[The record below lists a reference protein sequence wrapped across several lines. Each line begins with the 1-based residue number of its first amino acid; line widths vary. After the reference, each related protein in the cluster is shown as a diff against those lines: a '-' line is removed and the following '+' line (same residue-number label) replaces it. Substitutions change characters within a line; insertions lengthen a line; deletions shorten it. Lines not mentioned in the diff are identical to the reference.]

1 MLRHLS
7 IRNYALIAH
16 IETDFTPGLTALTGE
31 TGSGKSIIL
40 GALGLILGERAD
52 TGVLRNQ
59 EEKCI
64 IEAMFMA
71 DLSMAAFFEE
81 HDLDFDE
88 QTVVRREITPK
99 GKSRAFINDTPVTL
113 AQMRS
118 LGSILVDIHSQQEQS
133 RFREMS
139 FRFSILDRF
148 AQQEEAA
155 LAFQA
160 SFQNLKEA
168 QKTLDLLTEREAQSK
183 ADLDY
188 FQFQYQELEDAQLD
202 DLPVEELEDRLSI
215 LENAESIQHGLQ
227 QVQNLLTE
235 QEEPVVAQLKQ
246 GLQFLSSLKETHH
259 GISALYERLQSAM
272 IELDDISSEAGLE
285 SDKTQMDPK
294 LLQQTQE
301 RLDEYYRLQ
310 NKHRCN
316 DLSDLIELRN
326 QLSKKINDVS
336 SLADNIAEQEKV
348 ILELQTRLSKMASD
362 LHTKRTKAAKGLE
375 KKIQEHLVHLGM
387 PNAVLRFEFNEIKG
401 FNRHGNSEVQL
412 MLMANKGG
420 DFKPLDKVASGGETS
435 RVTLALKA
443 ALAEQQLIRTIIFD
457 EIDTGVSGEMALRMA
472 EIMKQMSAK
481 LQLINITHLPQVAAQ
496 ADQQFKVYKTSDK
509 NATFTHI
516 EKLGEAERI
525 TELAEMLS
533 GKDFGK
539 EALAN
544 AKALLTKS

>member
-246 GLQFLSSLKETHH
+246 GLQFLSGLKETHH

-285 SDKTQMDPK
+285 SDKTQMDPE

-316 DLSDLIELRN
+316 DLSDLIELRD
-326 QLSKKINDVS
+326 QLSEKINDVS

-348 ILELQTRLSKMASD
+348 ILEQQTRLSKMASD

>member
-64 IEAMFMA
+64 IEAIFKA

-88 QTVVRREITPK
+88 QTVLRREITPK

-155 LAFQA
+155 LAFYA
-160 SFQNLKEA
+160 AFQSLKEA

-188 FQFQYQELEDAQLD
+188 FQFQFQELDDARLD
-202 DLPVEELEDRLSI
+202 DLPVEELEDQLSI

-235 QEEPVVAQLKQ
+235 QDEPIVAQLKQ
-246 GLQFLSSLKETHH
+246 GLQFLSGLKDKHH

-285 SDKTQMDPK
+285 SDKTQMDPE

-301 RLDEYYRLQ
+301 RLDEFYRLQ

-316 DLSDLIELRN
+316 DLSDLIELRD
-326 QLSKKINDVS
+326 QLNEKVNDVS

-348 ILELQTRLSKMASD
+348 ILEQQTRLSKMAAD
-362 LHTKRTKAAKGLE
+362 LHTKRSKAAKGLE
-375 KKIQEHLVHLGM
+375 KKIQEHLAHLGM
-387 PNAVLRFEFNEIKG
+387 PNAVLRFEFNAIEG

-472 EIMKQMSAK
+472 EIMKQMSTK

>member
-64 IEAMFMA
+64 IEAIFRVERTM
-71 DLSMAAFFEE
+71 LPFFEE
-81 HDLDFDE
+81 NDLDFDE
-88 QTVVRREITPK
+88 QTVLRREITPK

-113 AQMRS
+113 AQMRV

-133 RFREMS
+133 RFREMA

-148 AQQEEAA
+148 AKQEEAA
-155 LAFQA
+155 STFYQ
-160 SFQNLKEA
+160 SYQVLKEA
-168 QKTLDLLTEREAQSK
+168 QKTLQVLTEREAQSK

-188 FQFQYQELEDAQLD
+188 FQFQLQELEEARLD
-202 DLPVEELEDRLSI
+202 DLPVEELEDQLSI

-227 QVQNLLTE
+227 QLQNLLTE
-235 QEEPVVAQLKQ
+235 QEEPIVAQLKQ
-246 GLQFLSSLKETHH
+246 GLQFLSGLKDKHH
-259 GISALYERLQSAM
+259 GIAALHERLQSAM
-272 IELDDISSEAGLE
+272 IELDDISAEAGME
-285 SDKTQMDPK
+285 SDKTQMDPE

-316 DLSDLIELRN
+316 DLADLIALRD
-326 QLSKKINDVS
+326 QLSERISEVS
-336 SLADNIAEQEKV
+336 SLADTILAQEKL
-348 ILELQTRLSKMASD
+348 IIEQQNSLRAQASD
-362 LHTKRTKAAKGLE
+362 LHSKRTKAAKGLE

-387 PNAVLRFEFNEIKG
+387 PNAVLRFEFNEIEG

-472 EIMKQMSAK
+472 EIMKQMSSK
-481 LQLINITHLPQVAAQ
+481 LQLINITHLPQVAAK
-496 ADQQFKVYKTSDK
+496 ADQQFKVYKTSDN

-525 TELAEMLS
+525 QELAEMLS

>member
-1 MLRHLS
+1 VLRHLS

-64 IEAMFMA
+64 IEAIFKA

-246 GLQFLSSLKETHH
+246 GLQFLSGLKETHH

-285 SDKTQMDPK
+285 SDKTQMDPE

-316 DLSDLIELRN
+316 DLSDLIELRD
-326 QLSKKINDVS
+326 QLSEKINDVS

-348 ILELQTRLSKMASD
+348 ILEQQTRLSKMASE

-387 PNAVLRFEFNEIKG
+387 PNAVLRFEFNAIKG